1 MRILVGDIGGTHTR
15 LACWDDGVLRDEV
28 VVPSHDHAGVEAPLD
43 AWRAS
48 LRVPVER
55 ACLAV
60 AGPVRDGRCTATNLP
75 WVVDARA
82 LRTRLGIPVCV
93 VNDFEAAARGVAM
106 LSPGDWAEIV
116 PGTTVPGSPQA
127 VLGAGT
133 GLGEALV
140 VGDVVLPGEGGH
152 AEFGP
157 GDARDLAL
165 AGWLMTR
172 HGRASWED
180 VLSGPGLVNLARF
193 RAEQAGAPTGW
204 LDEEDAAAHVATRDP
219 GALAWF
225 CDLYGA
231 EAGNLALRSL
241 ARGGVWLCG
250 GIAPKILDAL
260 RDGGFARRFRAK
272 GRVSAALDG
281 IPVRVVTHPSLGLL
295 GAAAT
300 ALRDADDTALAEVAS
315 CV

>member
-1 MRILVGDIGGTHTR
+1 MRILVGDVGGTHTR
-15 LACWDDGVLRDEV
+15 LACWRDGVLEDEV
-28 VVPSHDHAGVEAPLD
+28 VVPSRDHAGLDAPLA
-43 AWRAS
+43 AWRHDHPA
-48 LRVPVER
+48 PMDR

-75 WVVDARA
+75 WIVDAHA
-82 LRTRLGIPVCV
+82 LRTWLGIPVEV
-93 VNDFEAAARGVAM
+93 VNDFEAAARGIGM
-106 LSPGDWAEIV
+106 LSPRDWAEIV
-116 PGTTVPGSPQA
+116 PGEPVPHAPQA

-140 VGDVVLPGEGGH
+140 LGDVVLPGEGGH

-157 GDARDLAL
+157 GDARELAL
-165 AGWLMTR
+165 AAWLIAR

-193 RAEQAGAPTGW
+193 RAEGSGAPTGW
-204 LDEEDAAAHVATRDP
+204 LDAPDAAAHVATRDP
-219 GALAWF
+219 EALAWF
-225 CDLYGA
+225 CALYGA

-250 GIAPKILDAL
+250 GIAPRVLDTL
-260 RDGGFARRFRAK
+260 RAGGFAARFRAK
-272 GRVSAALDG
+272 GRISPALDG
-281 IPVRVVTHPSLGLL
+281 IPVRVVLHPALGLL

-300 ALRDADDTALAEVAS
+300 ALRAAAGRPLAEVAPR
-315 CV
+315 V

>member
-15 LACWDDGVLRDEV
+15 LAVWQDGSLQDER
-28 VVPSHDHAGVEAPLD
+28 VVPSRDHAGLDGPLAAWMRDLRAPPD
-43 AWRAS
+43 
-48 LRVPVER
+48 R

-75 WVVDARA
+75 WVVDAHA
-82 LRTRLGIPVCV
+82 LRTRLAMPVEV
-93 VNDFEAAARGVAM
+93 VNDFEAAARGIA
-106 LSPGDWAEIV
+106 LLTPGDWVELV
-116 PGTTVPGSPQA
+116 PGEPVAGCPQA

-140 VGDVVLPGEGGH
+140 LGDVVIPGEGGH

-165 AGWLMTR
+165 AAWLIAR

-193 RAEQAGAPTGW
+193 RAEQAGTPTAW
-204 LDEEDAAAHVATRDP
+204 LDDDDAAAEVATRDP
-219 GALAWF
+219 AALAWF
-225 CDLYGA
+225 CALYGA

-250 GIAPKILDAL
+250 GIAPRVLDAL
-260 RDGGFARRFRAK
+260 RAGGFAARFRAK
-272 GRVSAALDG
+272 GRVSPALDG
-281 IPVRVVTHPSLGLL
+281 IPVRVVVHPALGLL

-300 ALRDADDTALAEVAS
+300 ALRHVRERTLADTAP